1 MTQGRWSNKIII
13 TRPLKVMI
21 MLKLLR
27 FRSGNSFLFNSPSNF
42 GVLIRKPVQDQ
53 STTLNAHAKMW
64 SLSLVPKR
72 SSFFFFSFFP
82 HSRQELPFCFYATLY
97 SPLLACSLSSPTP
110 TYKYVSGYVRR
121 EGLWCSKKW
130 LNRSLIWLCWC
141 RKQQI
146 TPLCP
151 SHLPEGAVLAGGV
164 AEEMQASDSPPQCP
178 L

>member
-1 MTQGRWSNKIII
+1 
-13 TRPLKVMI
+13 MI

-53 STTLNAHAKMW
+53 STTLNACAKMW

-72 SSFFFFSFFP
+72 SSFFFFFLFFP
-82 HSRQELPFCFYATLY
+82 MSRQELPFCFYATLY

-121 EGLWCSKKW
+121 EGLWYSKNDSIGAW
-130 LNRSLIWLCWC
+130 FGCADAGSNRSHLFVPPICQRVLSLQEVWQKKC
-141 RKQQI
+141 R
-146 TPLCP
+146 
-151 SHLPEGAVLAGGV
+151 HLTHRPNVLSSGL
-164 AEEMQASDSPPQCP
+164 S
-178 L
+178 